1 MGKQFAVFG
10 LGSFGKSVALTLQSF
25 GCDVIAVDNCYEK
38 IQDIADSVS
47 YAMCGDVTEPEF
59 MKTIGARNLDG
70 AVIAV
75 SENLEAAI
83 MATMIS
89 KEMGIFYVLVKA
101 MDELQGKILEKVG
114 ADSIVY
120 PEIDMGERVAKKL
133 ISTEF
138 IDWIEL
144 SPDYSLTE
152 KLLPKQWEGKSL
164 AELRVREKYGINV
177 IGILKEDKMD
187 MALDPSKPLQ
197 PDDMLF
203 IIGKN
208 SDLEKFKLR

>member
-89 KEMGIFYVLVKA
+89 KEMGISYVLVKA
-101 MDELQGKILEKVG
+101 MDELQGKILEKIG

-208 SDLEKFKLR
+208 SDLERFKLK

>member
-89 KEMGIFYVLVKA
+89 KEMGISYVLVKA

-187 MALDPSKPLQ
+187 MALDPSKP
-197 PDDMLF
+197 
-203 IIGKN
+203 IATG
-208 SDLEKFKLR
+208 

>member
-1 MGKQFAVFG
+1 M
-10 LGSFGKSVALTLQSF
+10 TLQSF

-89 KEMGIFYVLVKA
+89 KEMGISYVLVKA

-197 PDDMLF
+197 PNDMLF

>member
-89 KEMGIFYVLVKA
+89 KEMGISYVLVKA

-197 PDDMLF
+197 PNDNLY

-208 SDLEKFKLR
+208 SDLDKLNLT

>member
-89 KEMGIFYVLVKA
+89 KEMGISYVLVKA

-164 AELRVREKYGINV
+164 AELREKYGINV

-208 SDLEKFKLR
+208 SDLERFKLK

>member
-70 AVIAV
+70 VVIAI

-89 KEMGIFYVLVKA
+89 KEMGISYVLVKA
-101 MDELQGKILEKVG
+101 MDELQGKILEKIG

-133 ISTEF
+133 MSTEF
-138 IDWIEL
+138 VDWIEL

-152 KLLPKQWEGKSL
+152 KLIPKQWEGKSL
-164 AELRVREKYGINV
+164 AELRVREKFGINV

-197 PDDMLF
+197 ADDMLF

-208 SDLEKFKLR
+208 SDLEKFKLK

>member
-70 AVIAV
+70 AVIAI

-89 KEMGIFYVLVKA
+89 KEMGISYVLVKA

-208 SDLEKFKLR
+208 SDLERFKLK

>member
-10 LGSFGKSVALTLQSF
+10 LGSVGKSVALTLQSF

-89 KEMGIFYVLVKA
+89 KEMGISYVLVKA

-208 SDLEKFKLR
+208 SDLERFKLK

>member
-10 LGSFGKSVALTLQSF
+10 F

-89 KEMGIFYVLVKA
+89 KEMGISYVLVKA

-197 PDDMLF
+197 PNDMLF

>member
-70 AVIAV
+70 AVIAI

-83 MATMIS
+83 MSTMLS
-89 KEMGIFYVLVKA
+89 KEMGIPYVLAKA
-101 MDELQGKILEKVG
+101 MDELQGKILEKIG
-114 ADSIVY
+114 AESIVY

-133 ISTEF
+133 MSTEF
-138 IDWIEL
+138 VDWIEL

-152 KLLPKQWEGKSL
+152 KLIPKQWEGKSL
-164 AELRVREKYGINV
+164 AELRVREKFGINV

-197 PDDMLF
+197 ADDMLF

-208 SDLEKFKLR
+208 SDLEKFKLK

>member
-89 KEMGIFYVLVKA
+89 KEMGISYVLVKA

-144 SPDYSLTE
+144 SPDYSLTD

>member
-89 KEMGIFYVLVKA
+89 KEMGISYVLVKA
-101 MDELQGKILEKVG
+101 MDEMQGKILEKIG

-197 PDDMLF
+197 PNDMLF

>member
-89 KEMGIFYVLVKA
+89 KEMGIPYVLVKA

>member
-25 GCDVIAVDNCYEK
+25 GCDVIAVDNSYEK

-89 KEMGIFYVLVKA
+89 KEMGISYVLVKA

-208 SDLEKFKLR
+208 SDLERFKLK

>member
-70 AVIAV
+70 AVIAI

-83 MATMIS
+83 MATMLS
-89 KEMGIFYVLVKA
+89 KEMGIPYVLAKA
-101 MDELQGKILEKVG
+101 MDELQGKILEKIG
-114 ADSIVY
+114 AESIVY

-133 ISTEF
+133 MSTEF
-138 IDWIEL
+138 VDWIEL

-152 KLLPKQWEGKSL
+152 KLIPKQWEGKSL

-197 PDDMLF
+197 ADDMLF

-208 SDLEKFKLR
+208 SDLEKFKLK

>member
-10 LGSFGKSVALTLQSF
+10 LGSFGKSVALNLQSF

-89 KEMGIFYVLVKA
+89 KEMGISYVLVKA

>member
-89 KEMGIFYVLVKA
+89 KEMGISYVLVKA

-120 PEIDMGERVAKKL
+120 PEIDMVERVAKKL

-197 PDDMLF
+197 PNDMLF

>member
-89 KEMGIFYVLVKA
+89 KEMGISYVLVKA

-197 PDDMLF
+197 PNDMLF

>member
-89 KEMGIFYVLVKA
+89 KEMGISYVLVKA

-197 PDDMLF
+197 PNDMLF

-208 SDLEKFKLR
+208 SDLERFKLK

>member
-83 MATMIS
+83 MATMSS
-89 KEMGIFYVLVKA
+89 KEMGLSYVLVKA

-197 PDDMLF
+197 PNDMLF

>member
-70 AVIAV
+70 AVIAI

-89 KEMGIFYVLVKA
+89 KEMGISYVLVKA
-101 MDELQGKILEKVG
+101 MDELQGKILEKIG

-133 ISTEF
+133 MSTEF
-138 IDWIEL
+138 VDWIEL

-152 KLLPKQWEGKSL
+152 KLIPKQWEGKSL
-164 AELRVREKYGINV
+164 AELRVREKFGINV

>member
-89 KEMGIFYVLVKA
+89 KEMGISYVLVKA

-197 PDDMLF
+197 PDDMLLLS
-203 IIGKN
+203 GKIL
-208 SDLEKFKLR
+208 DLEKFKLR

>member
-89 KEMGIFYVLVKA
+89 KEMGISYVLVKA

-164 AELRVREKYGINV
+164 AELRVREKFGINV

-208 SDLEKFKLR
+208 SDLERFKLK

>member
-25 GCDVIAVDNCYEK
+25 GCDVIAVDNGYEK

-89 KEMGIFYVLVKA
+89 KEMGISYVLVKA

-208 SDLEKFKLR
+208 SDLERFKLK

>member
-1 MGKQFAVFG
+1 MRKQFAVFG

-89 KEMGIFYVLVKA
+89 KEMGISYVLVKA

>member
-1 MGKQFAVFG
+1 MV
-10 LGSFGKSVALTLQSF
+10 
-25 GCDVIAVDNCYEK
+25 
-38 IQDIADSVS
+38 
-47 YAMCGDVTEPEF
+47 
-59 MKTIGARNLDG
+59 
-70 AVIAV
+70 
-75 SENLEAAI
+75 
-83 MATMIS
+83 
-89 KEMGIFYVLVKA
+89 KEL
-101 MDELQGKILEKVG
+101 DELQGKILESVG
-114 ADSIVY
+114 SDSIVY

-208 SDLEKFKLR
+208 SDLEKFKLK

>member
-1 MGKQFAVFG
+1 MFLDEKNREAYRH
-10 LGSFGKSVALTLQSF
+10 LNLLHT
-25 GCDVIAVDNCYEK
+25 VITAYE

-89 KEMGIFYVLVKA
+89 KEMGISYVLVKA

>member
-70 AVIAV
+70 AVIAI

-89 KEMGIFYVLVKA
+89 KEMGISYVLVKA
-101 MDELQGKILEKVG
+101 MDELQGKILEKIG

>member
-70 AVIAV
+70 AVIAI

-83 MATMIS
+83 MATMLS
-89 KEMGIFYVLVKA
+89 KEMGIPYVLAKA
-101 MDELQGKILEKVG
+101 MDELQGKILEKIG
-114 ADSIVY
+114 AESIVY

-133 ISTEF
+133 MSTE
-138 IDWIEL
+138 
-144 SPDYSLTE
+144 
-152 KLLPKQWEGKSL
+152 
-164 AELRVREKYGINV
+164 
-177 IGILKEDKMD
+177 
-187 MALDPSKPLQ
+187 
-197 PDDMLF
+197 
-203 IIGKN
+203 
-208 SDLEKFKLR
+208 

>member
-1 MGKQFAVFG
+1 MFG

-70 AVIAV
+70 AVIAI

-83 MATMIS
+83 MATMLS
-89 KEMGIFYVLVKA
+89 KEMGIPYVLAKA
-101 MDELQGKILEKVG
+101 MDELQGKILEKIG
-114 ADSIVY
+114 AESIVY

-133 ISTEF
+133 MSTEF
-138 IDWIEL
+138 VDWIEL

-152 KLLPKQWEGKSL
+152 KLIPKQWEGKSL
-164 AELRVREKYGINV
+164 AELRVREKFGINV

-197 PDDMLF
+197 ADDMLF

-208 SDLEKFKLR
+208 SDLEKFKLK

>member
-38 IQDIADSVS
+38 IQDISDSVS

-89 KEMGIFYVLVKA
+89 KEMGISYVLVKA

>member
-10 LGSFGKSVALTLQSF
+10 LGSFGNSVALTLQSF

-70 AVIAV
+70 AVIAI

-89 KEMGIFYVLVKA
+89 KEMGISYVLVKA
-101 MDELQGKILEKVG
+101 MDELQGKILEKIG

-133 ISTEF
+133 MSTEF
-138 IDWIEL
+138 VDWIEL

-152 KLLPKQWEGKSL
+152 KLIPKQWEGKSL
-164 AELRVREKYGINV
+164 AELRVREKFGINV

-197 PDDMLF
+197 ADDMLF

-208 SDLEKFKLR
+208 SDLEKFKLK

>member
-89 KEMGIFYVLVKA
+89 KEMGISYVLVKA

-208 SDLEKFKLR
+208 SDLERFKLK

>member
-89 KEMGIFYVLVKA
+89 KEMGISYVLVKA

-114 ADSIVY
+114 ADSIV
-120 PEIDMGERVAKKL
+120 
-133 ISTEF
+133 
-138 IDWIEL
+138 

>member
-70 AVIAV
+70 AVIAI

-83 MATMIS
+83 MATMLS
-89 KEMGIFYVLVKA
+89 KEMGIPYVLVKA
-101 MDELQGKILEKVG
+101 MDELQGKILEKIG
-114 ADSIVY
+114 AESIVY

-133 ISTEF
+133 MSTEF
-138 IDWIEL
+138 VDWIEL
-144 SPDYSLTE
+144 SSDYSLTE
-152 KLLPKQWEGKSL
+152 KLIPKQWEGKSL
-164 AELRVREKYGINV
+164 AELRVREKFGINV

-197 PDDMLF
+197 ADDMLF

-208 SDLEKFKLR
+208 SDLEKFKLK

>member
-59 MKTIGARNLDG
+59 MKTIGARNLDV
-70 AVIAV
+70 AVIAI

-89 KEMGIFYVLVKA
+89 KEMGISYVLVKA
-101 MDELQGKILEKVG
+101 MDEMQGKILEKIG

-208 SDLEKFKLR
+208 SDLEKFKLK

>member
-70 AVIAV
+70 VVIAV

-89 KEMGIFYVLVKA
+89 KEMGISYVLVKA

-208 SDLEKFKLR
+208 SDLERFKLK

>member
-70 AVIAV
+70 AVISI

-83 MATMIS
+83 MATMLS
-89 KEMGIFYVLVKA
+89 KEMGIPYVLAKA
-101 MDELQGKILEKVG
+101 MDELQGKILEKIG
-114 ADSIVY
+114 AESIVY

-133 ISTEF
+133 MSTEF
-138 IDWIEL
+138 VDWIEL

-152 KLLPKQWEGKSL
+152 KLIPKQWEGKSL
-164 AELRVREKYGINV
+164 AELRVREKFGINV

-197 PDDMLF
+197 ADDMLF

-208 SDLEKFKLR
+208 SDLEKFKLK

>member
-89 KEMGIFYVLVKA
+89 KEMGISYVLVKA

-197 PDDMLF
+197 PDYMLF